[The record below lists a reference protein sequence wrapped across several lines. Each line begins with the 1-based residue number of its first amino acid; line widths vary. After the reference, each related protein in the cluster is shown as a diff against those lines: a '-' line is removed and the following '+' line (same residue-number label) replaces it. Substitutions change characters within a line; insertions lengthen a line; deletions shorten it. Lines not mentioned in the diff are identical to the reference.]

1 MTFVLIALF
10 FLLLALFLLMHEES
24 KLADRESG
32 KPTQGGPSPSS
43 RSGSDNFSADHSH
56 RPRLGLKKEDQE

>member
-1 MTFVLIALF
+1 MTFVLLALF
-10 FLLLALFLLMHEES
+10 FLLLLLFLLMHEES

-43 RSGSDNFSADHSH
+43 RPGSDSFNEDHAN
-56 RPRLGLKKEDQE
+56 RPRLGLKREDQE